1 MLLDVGP
8 CAAPVDVQV
17 PDDDQL
23 RNERLKKKKIVQTRS
38 SLGPRTWLDKEKR
51 KEQST
56 KKNKKQRYI
65 VISYAIVLSQLQQR
79 LISLMLSLDK
89 VAREPWLAS
98 TGSRRQ
104 HFRAQHAGLPTV

>member
-56 KKNKKQRYI
+56 KKKTKN
-65 VISYAIVLSQLQQR
+65 
-79 LISLMLSLDK
+79 K

>member
-23 RNERLKKKKIVQTRS
+23 RNERLKKKKKVQTRS
-38 SLGPRTWLDKEKR
+38 SLRPRTWLDKEKR

-56 KKNKKQRYI
+56 KKT
-65 VISYAIVLSQLQQR
+65 
-79 LISLMLSLDK
+79 K
-89 VAREPWLAS
+89 VYC
-98 TGSRRQ
+98 
-104 HFRAQHAGLPTV
+104 HFLCYSFVTTSAEVNQFDAFFG

>member
-1 MLLDVGP
+1 MARQG
-8 CAAPVDVQV
+8 
-17 PDDDQL
+17 
-23 RNERLKKKKIVQTRS
+23 KKEGAEHK
-38 SLGPRTWLDKEKR
+38 
-51 KEQST
+51 

>member
-56 KKNKKQRYI
+56 KKKTKNKGI
-65 VISYAIVLSQLQQR
+65 LSFP
-79 LISLMLSLDK
+79 ML
-89 VAREPWLAS
+89 
-98 TGSRRQ
+98 
-104 HFRAQHAGLPTV
+104 